1 MAKRRDSPPHGATA
15 TYQVKARFGPV
26 VVITAS
32 GATYRLEPGAWV
44 EVPDEVVAQL
54 RDSGLEEAVEVAAEG

>member
-1 MAKRRDSPPHGATA
+1 MAKRRDSQPQGAT
-15 TYQVKARFGPV
+15 TYRVRARFGPI

-44 EVPDEVVAQL
+44 EVPDEVLAQL
-54 RDSGLEEAVEVAAEG
+54 RDSGLGEAVEVAGE